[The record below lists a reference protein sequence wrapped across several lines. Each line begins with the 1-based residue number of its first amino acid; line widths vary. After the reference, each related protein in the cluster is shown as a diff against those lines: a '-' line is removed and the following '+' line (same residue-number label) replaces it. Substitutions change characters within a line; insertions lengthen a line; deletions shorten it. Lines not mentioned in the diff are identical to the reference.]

1 MFREQQGL
9 WHVTRSADLLCF
21 NVIVKWLMKKVVV
34 SEVLEYPVLFE
45 EFHWNFSRKRRNYVV
60 ETLSHIEIC
69 RVPICGAVNNKGCEA
84 ARLRRN
90 TGHEIVHHIAQ
101 RGT

>member
-45 EFHWNFSRKRRNYVV
+45 EFH
-60 ETLSHIEIC
+60 
-69 RVPICGAVNNKGCEA
+69 
-84 ARLRRN
+84 
-90 TGHEIVHHIAQ
+90 
-101 RGT
+101 